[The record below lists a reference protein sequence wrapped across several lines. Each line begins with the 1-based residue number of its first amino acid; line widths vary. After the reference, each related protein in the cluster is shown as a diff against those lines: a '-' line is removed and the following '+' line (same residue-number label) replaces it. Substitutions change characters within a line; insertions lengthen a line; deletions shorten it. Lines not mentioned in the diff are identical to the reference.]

1 MKTTSEESKFTVASI
16 LSSMANGHG
25 ISQFSPVY
33 ENTLTPTSVSTA
45 STPLLTPS
53 TMANIE
59 QTFIELSSVPAHA
72 SQSNMHQSNITLQRA
87 QSGFVPPVIAQAV
100 YSDESSNDQDWYT
113 PPAKRVRS
121 EYSVNGSAILI
132 APDSTSNRRRPT
144 GPRRRKHEEQL
155 TVEEE
160 SRRGVRRERNKLA
173 AAKCRQRRVDQT
185 NVLTQET
192 EELEEV
198 KANLENELETLQ
210 QVKEH
215 LEFVLQAHN
224 PLCKKHKPDI
234 KTESSYTSC
243 TSESCTTATTTT
255 AVPTARPTSL
265 ALPTATLPSVS
276 EAGIPITTPSSI
288 FPAFTP
294 SSMITTLG
302 LDNLIDHTGL
312 TPLTGGRTGLTP
324 LLNGSTGL
332 TPLLNGGRT
341 GLTPLLSGSTG
352 LTPLLFGGRTGLTP
366 LLSGSTG
373 LTPILSGSTGLTPIT
388 SGPAS
393 NCGIQQRESDG
404 SSPENQL
411 NSPTG
416 RNLITL

>member
-25 ISQFSPVY
+25 ISQFSVPGPVY

-45 STPLLTPS
+45 TTPLLTPS
-53 TMANIE
+53 TLANIE
-59 QTFIELSSVPAHA
+59 QTFIELSSVPAQA

-155 TVEEE
+155 TTEEE
-160 SRRGVRRERNKLA
+160 QRRGVRRERNKLA

-224 PLCKKHKPDI
+224 PLCKKHTSAI
-234 KTESSYTSC
+234 KTESFSTSC

-265 ALPTATLPSVS
+265 ALSAASLPAASLPSVS

-332 TPLLNGGRT
+332 TPLL
-341 GLTPLLSGSTG
+341 
-352 LTPLLFGGRTGLTP
+352 FGGRTGLTP

-373 LTPILSGSTGLTPIT
+373 LTPILSGSVGLTPVTST